1 MQHQQDVDTVI
12 DAVDIIRLSGP
23 YSSTPGLNRQYQGP
37 DVFTELSRKFEMF
50 VQLLSYVAE
59 ELSARAVRDDSSL
72 LDVYERWLKVQS
84 DSLTELLLA
93 RGILPQR
100 KSPGLH

>member
-1 MQHQQDVDTVI
+1 
-12 DAVDIIRLSGP
+12 
-23 YSSTPGLNRQYQGP
+23 
-37 DVFTELSRKFEMF
+37 
-50 VQLLSYVAE
+50 VAE
-59 ELSARAVRDDSSL
+59 ELSARAVRDDTSL

-100 KSPGLH
+100 KAPGLH